1 MSSNISV
8 YHFSLVSST
17 ILEQLSNLDLELSD
31 QPWSQSMWSNEL
43 STGLAF
49 VSICFRGKKLV
60 GFALWKLE
68 PFGESVDLLKI
79 LIGNDFRR
87 QGLGGELF
95 ESGVRFLKPF
105 GLKKV
110 LLDVSV
116 HNNGALC
123 FYKLLNFSILVER
136 KAYYSNGDNAFL
148 MELNLT

>member
-1 MSSNISV
+1 MSSNTSV

-43 STGLAF
+43 STGLALFLF
-49 VSICFRGKKLV
+49 VLGEETRWFCSL
-60 GFALWKLE
+60 KLE

-79 LIGNDFRR
+79 LIGNEFRR